1 VTWDV
6 ERDPYRILNVPRDA
20 PPEQIRRQFRECVKA
35 NHPDQGAGPESVETL
50 RRVVQAYR
58 TLTQRETDLHGET
71 LPEGRLTDLIT
82 TAETYLVNEE
92 FEPAEVL
99 GRLAIKD
106 NPSSAGAYIV
116 LARALV
122 GLRRIAEAIGCYTL
136 ALQLQPENT
145 QARQGI
151 HELRRRMEAES

>member
-1 VTWDV
+1 MSS
-6 ERDPYRILNVPRDA
+6 ELDPYRILNIPRDA
-20 PPEQIRRQFRECVKA
+20 TPEQIRRQFRECVKA

-58 TLTQRETDLHGET
+58 TLTQRDTELRGEV
-71 LPEGRLTDLIT
+71 LLDGRLSDLIG
-82 TAETYLVNEE
+82 TAETYLRNEE

-99 GRLAIKD
+99 GRLAVKD
-106 NPSSAGAYIV
+106 SPSSASAYIV

-122 GLRRIAEAIGCYTL
+122 GLNRLAEAIGCYTL

-145 QARQGI
+145 RARQGLQ
-151 HELRRRMEAES
+151 ELRQRLATEL